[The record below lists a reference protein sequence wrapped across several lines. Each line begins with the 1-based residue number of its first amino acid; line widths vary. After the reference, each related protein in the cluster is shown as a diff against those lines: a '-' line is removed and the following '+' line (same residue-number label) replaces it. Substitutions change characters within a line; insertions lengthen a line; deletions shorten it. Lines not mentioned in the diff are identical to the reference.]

1 MSIRPV
7 TKLTIALVALS
18 VGLGATSSV
27 LAKDDEAAPKKGL
40 FKKVFHHSEESKGD
54 EAKKTDEVKA
64 EGDKKSD
71 ADAKDADEKKAEKPA
86 KEKNKD
92 AKASSGDEQK
102 KTAKV
107 KTQKADDDKKAT
119 KAEEKKAAKA
129 AKEKDSDKS
138 EKNSK
143 AKQETAVAPKE
154 PVKAPLPEL
163 RADAVDSNPF
173 QLDSSLLSVMR
184 DINKSLRESEELP
197 KLEDPAQRAALKA
210 TLEALEVAL
219 GKAAISPN
227 RIVNSTNRDR
237 FEKNVAAESWESG
250 DISLPNGSHVSLN
263 VLWSKKV
270 NGLLNITVSGNCG
283 CRANGDGEKAGE
295 FVAVINGKSTLDS
308 GFDIQSQSN
317 VNFWLGKLNNFSVD
331 ATTCGDKEAAEPA
344 RKVLLK
350 ALMTD
355 AQRRYLVT
363 HPEML
368 VAQTKKDSKDSI
380 DGALI
385 AAKKP
390 SSAGADINQEAS
402 AVGIKGG
409 PSQGGESVSKGGAE
423 APPLQGSPLLAAAG
437 QSEAGQAHE
446 THVVYSAPVAERR
459 PTSLATLGLTPDFS
473 TTVKRKTNVFVDST
487 RLPSQSARILTPKR
501 AIAGQYVTVS
511 VLNAMDKPE
520 PFVEL
525 NFNDYKSCT
534 NDAGML
540 VFQVP
545 EDAAPGP
552 SLMVAFTA
560 RPEHGAT
567 TIDVIQ
573 PLMRLSETDLPK
585 IDKVV
590 HHSGE
595 STTLVLEGHN
605 FDGIADHNHI
615 TVDGSINAKVIFASP
630 VQLKAVLPHALDAG
644 NHAVIV
650 QRNGMC
656 SAPLSCMV
664 ARQKPDT
671 LVIKTR
677 TRKKS

>member
-18 VGLGATSSV
+18 VGLGTTTSV

-40 FKKVFHHSEESKGD
+40 FKKVFHHSEESKSD
-54 EAKKTDEVKA
+54 EGE
-64 EGDKKSD
+64 KKSD
-71 ADAKDADEKKAEKPA
+71 TDAKKAKTKDAGAKESDDKKAEKSA
-86 KEKNKD
+86 KEKSKD
-92 AKASSGDEQK
+92 AKSSDNDEQK

-107 KTQKADDDKKAT
+107 KTPKADEEKKAA
-119 KAEEKKAAKA
+119 KSDDKKAAKA
-129 AKEKDSDKS
+129 AKERDSDKS

-163 RADAVDSNPF
+163 RTDAVDSNPF

-197 KLEDPAQRAALKA
+197 KLEEPAQRAALKA

-227 RIVNSTNRDR
+227 RIVNSANRDR
-237 FEKNVAAESWESG
+237 FEKSVAAESWESG
-250 DISLPNGSHVSLN
+250 DISLPNGGHVSLN

-344 RKVLLK
+344 KKVLLK

-355 AQRRYLVT
+355 AQRRYLIA
-363 HPEML
+363 HPP
-368 VAQTKKDSKDSI
+368 KDSV

-390 SSAGADINQEAS
+390 SSAGTEINKEAS
-402 AVGIKGG
+402 AAGVKV
-409 PSQGGESVSKGGAE
+409 EE
-423 APPLQGSPLLAAAG
+423 TSPA
-437 QSEAGQAHE
+437 QSDASPTHE
-446 THVVYSAPVAERR
+446 THVVYSPPVAEKR
-459 PTSLATLGLTPDFS
+459 PTSLATLGLQPDFS
-473 TTVKRKTNVFVDST
+473 TSVKKKTNVFVDST

-511 VLNAMDKPE
+511 VLNATDRPE

-534 NDAGML
+534 NEAGML

-573 PLMRLSETDLPK
+573 PLMPPSETDLPK

-615 TVDGSINAKVIFASP
+615 TVDGSINAKVVFASP
-630 VQLKAVLPHALDAG
+630 VQLKAVLPHALEAG

-650 QRNGMC
+650 QRNGMR
-656 SAPLSCMV
+656 SAPLSCVV